1 MKVEFAPN
9 ENGQKPT
16 KKRPDR
22 EGHEG
27 WAGRVKNFQKAAML
41 KRRRWTVSQR
51 QPESEEAR
59 PVTPGERAVKS
70 GG

>member
-1 MKVEFAPN
+1 LEPPN
-9 ENGQKPT
+9 E
-16 KKRPDR
+16 KRRKAEQNEHSHR

-27 WAGRVKNFQKAAML
+27 WAGRVKNFRRTAML
-41 KRRRWTVSQR
+41 KTAPPGCEKK

-59 PVTPGERAVKS
+59 PVASGKRAVKS